1 MSDIHEGFRKRL
13 SDAFG
18 QVRSKIEE
26 TLEQAKSLGTLRIGA
41 DVPRLANFI
50 IAGFEGAF
58 MMGKLHRDPELV
70 ANVVDELKAHL
81 SQYHVA

>member
-1 MSDIHEGFRKRL
+1 
-13 SDAFG
+13 
-18 QVRSKIEE
+18 VRSKIEQ
-26 TLEQAKSLGTLRIGA
+26 TLERAKSQGTLRIGT
-41 DVPRLANFI
+41 DVPRLANFT

-81 SQYHVA
+81 RQYCVA